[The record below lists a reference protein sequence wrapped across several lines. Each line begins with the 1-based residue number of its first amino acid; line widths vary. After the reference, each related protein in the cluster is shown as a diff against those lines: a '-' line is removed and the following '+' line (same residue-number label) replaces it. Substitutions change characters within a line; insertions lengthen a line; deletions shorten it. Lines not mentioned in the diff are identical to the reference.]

1 MPKNKSERSFC
12 NMQRESRH
20 YVLTKQKDGKTVGKN
35 FIFLAYYYDVVE
47 ILKKK
52 SNWSIVKVGVLML
65 LETVR

>member
-52 SNWSIVKVGVLML
+52 K
-65 LETVR
+65 

>member
-1 MPKNKSERSFC
+1 M
-12 NMQRESRH
+12 
-20 YVLTKQKDGKTVGKN
+20 LTKQKDGKTVGKN

-52 SNWSIVKVGVLML
+52 KSNWSIVKVGVLML